1 VANKVKV
8 VLNSY
13 GGRLSTQA
21 KRDRVEQGLQA
32 AGVDYH
38 LELTTEAG
46 HGIEL
51 AHQAALDGWPIVV
64 AAGGDGTIHEVVNG
78 LMQAAGEAEA
88 GTLGIIPLGTANDL
102 ADALEIPR
110 NINRAC
116 QRLAAG
122 KTRLIDIGQV
132 NDRYFANN
140 SAVGLEPAISLA
152 HDRMRWIKG
161 NIRYI
166 LAALKSIMTARCWT
180 MRLTWHNGIYEGPVI
195 IVSVGNSCR
204 TGGEFYMCPDA
215 SLDDGLIDFVYGVG
229 MSRWQMLRLLPQT
242 FTGSHVNHRLV
253 VYRQTTT
260 LSITASPPTAIQAD
274 GEIIE
279 TNATEIN
286 YRVLPKKL
294 RVIV

>member
-1 VANKVKV
+1 MANKVKV

-13 GGRLSTQA
+13 GGRLSAQA

-38 LELTTEAG
+38 LELTTETG

-51 AHQAALDGWPIVV
+51 ARQAALDGWPIVV

-78 LMQAAGEAEA
+78 LMQAASEAEA
-88 GTLGIIPLGTANDL
+88 STLGIIPLGTANDL

-152 HDRMRWIKG
+152 HDRMRWVKG

-166 LAALKSIMTARCWT
+166 LAALKSIMTAQCWT

-204 TGGEFYMCPDA
+204 TGGEFYMYPDA

-229 MSRWQMLRLLPQT
+229 MSRWQILWLLPQT
-242 FTGSHVNHRLV
+242 FTGNHVNHRLV

-279 TNATEIN
+279 DNATEIN